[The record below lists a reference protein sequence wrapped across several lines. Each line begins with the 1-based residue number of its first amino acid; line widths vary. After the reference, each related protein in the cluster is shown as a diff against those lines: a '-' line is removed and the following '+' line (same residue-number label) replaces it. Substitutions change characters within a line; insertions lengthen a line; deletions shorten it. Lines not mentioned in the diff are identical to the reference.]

1 MKAWLMDLLACPTC
15 GNDLRLEASEI
26 GEHGGVKKGVLRSA
40 CGQSFPV
47 IDYIPRFVKTELYA
61 QSFGIEWNLFPRTQ
75 LDRPNDG
82 DEKRIIYN
90 LKEVRLGEESRE
102 SFILKTGIEL
112 SDLEGK
118 LVLDAGCGMGRFSDV
133 CAKAG
138 ARVVGVD
145 LSQAVEAAFDNVG
158 FEPNVSI
165 VQADIFNLPFKKGR
179 FDIVFSIGVLHHTPD
194 TRRAFLSL
202 VPFLKPGGRI
212 SIWVY
217 AKPKWRG
224 SVIPYRYVFSDMIRL
239 VTTRLSEEKLL
250 KLCEMRARIAPIGDI
265 PIVGKVLRLVCPT
278 SNHPNFEWRVMDT
291 LDWYS
296 PKYQWK
302 HTEEEVVAWFREA
315 GLTNIEALQVP
326 VSVTAQ
332 KPGC

>member
-1 MKAWLMDLLACPTC
+1 MKAWLIDLLACPTC

-40 CGQSFPV
+40 CGQSFRI

-133 CAKAG
+133 CARAG

-145 LSQAVEAAFDNVG
+145 LS
-158 FEPNVSI
+158 
-165 VQADIFNLPFKKGR
+165 
-179 FDIVFSIGVLHHTPD
+179 
-194 TRRAFLSL
+194 
-202 VPFLKPGGRI
+202 
-212 SIWVY
+212 
-217 AKPKWRG
+217 
-224 SVIPYRYVFSDMIRL
+224 
-239 VTTRLSEEKLL
+239 
-250 KLCEMRARIAPIGDI
+250 
-265 PIVGKVLRLVCPT
+265 
-278 SNHPNFEWRVMDT
+278 
-291 LDWYS
+291 
-296 PKYQWK
+296 
-302 HTEEEVVAWFREA
+302 
-315 GLTNIEALQVP
+315 
-326 VSVTAQ
+326 
-332 KPGC
+332 